1 MKHSYLVFCL
11 IAALFGSLASC
22 KKEPEAPRE
31 PVSATYRVL
40 NEKGQETAV
49 FALGQAIVLSYE
61 VRNDTDQEAYF
72 NNPVFSYAHFM
83 EVFRDADGQSNL
95 VGTPYT
101 DMSLN
106 YSMFVVVAAHS
117 TRSFTIPWVASAQ
130 YPDMYPFNGHA
141 ANAPLPMGRYH
152 TSVLP
157 LLTWRHGTEADITVP
172 LAAQDFV
179 RTFEVR

>member
-141 ANAPLPMGRYH
+141 ANAPLPAGRYH

-157 LLTWRHGTEADITVP
+157 LIAWHHGAEAAVTVP